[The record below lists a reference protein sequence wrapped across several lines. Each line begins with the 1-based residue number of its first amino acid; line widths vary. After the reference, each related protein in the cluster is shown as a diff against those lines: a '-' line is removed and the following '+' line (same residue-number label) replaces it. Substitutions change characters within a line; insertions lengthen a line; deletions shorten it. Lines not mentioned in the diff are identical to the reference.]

1 MVLYMHNVCMVCA
14 VYALGRG
21 ANRNRNRNH
30 NSNSN
35 LVHHAQALP
44 ALLLLSPGGERVVE
58 RWEAGPGA
66 PASPPELLLRRFL
79 SDGPTRQ
86 IATLRQANP
95 DPSP

>member
-1 MVLYMHNVCMVCA
+1 MHNVCMVCA
-14 VYALGRG
+14 VCALGRG
-21 ANRNRNRNH
+21 ANRSRSR
-30 NSNSN
+30 NSNPN

-66 PASPPELLLRRFL
+66 PAPPPELLLRRFL

-86 IATLRQANP
+86 IATLRQADPHPNP
-95 DPSP
+95 